1 MNILSVFSAIIA
13 VIYVV
18 IGIYFFN
25 LNKNK
30 IINKLLL
37 VLCICF
43 FSWSFAYIFWYSKD
57 IIQTQYYPMINIL
70 GATGW
75 SFYYG
80 IILHISFEITGQA
93 KKIKFLI
100 YIPCTIMFTIYSV
113 LRVLSVEYYSPVFTN
128 FSVINFIITAFYI
141 LVALVL
147 LLKWGRASKIYR
159 EKRQAYLIVIFGLI
173 SFILGIFFQNILPLM
188 NLPTLYI
195 AQIVSIFWVFGI
207 FLAIS
212 KYNFLDITSAVT
224 IDRIMKNVNDI
235 IILVDNNNKI
245 TYCNDNLIKLYGNNS
260 EKIIGKHF
268 SDVIIYKSNFGEN
281 NYIIN
286 KESEKIPVLINTEKI
301 IDDYGDIVGKLFV
314 INDNTNFINIE
325 KEKNKLREILLK
337 NDVSYNLLINQ
348 SHNAILVHRDGILLF
363 ANDNAAKLFGI
374 ATSGEFIGQSL
385 WYMVPRNNREGL
397 KEKFS
402 MIIENKCSSITFN
415 NKILKSSGMLIEVEN
430 TSSYFEYGGKPTVLT
445 IIRDIS
451 PEKKMLRL
459 EKDVLEKTKLL
470 DESLEMNKTITEY
483 FCNVSHELKTPL
495 NVIFSAIQTLN
506 IYNDETSESI
516 IKREKYYYTM
526 KQNCYRLTRLINNFL
541 DITKIDSGFLKLNF
555 KIYNIINLVENIT
568 LSVAPYVENHEI
580 DLIFDTD
587 IEEKLLACDPDKI
600 EKIILNLIS
609 NAIKFTNPGG
619 KILVTIEDGTDFIT
633 ISIKDTGLGMSEDS
647 ITTIF
652 DRFSQVDKTLK
663 RNREGTGIGLY
674 LVKSFI
680 EMHNGKIKVISE
692 LGKGSEFIISLP
704 IRFVDSKIEEAC
716 KYDLNVERTHVEFSD
731 IYS

>member
-1 MNILSVFSAIIA
+1 MNILSIFTAIVA
-13 VIYVV
+13 VIYVLL
-18 IGIYFFN
+18 GIYFYN
-25 LNKNK
+25 LNKNE
-30 IINKLLL
+30 ILNKLLL
-37 VLCICF
+37 ALCICF

-57 IIQTQYYPMINIL
+57 MIQTQYYPMINIL

-80 IILHISFEITGQA
+80 IILNLSFEITGYA
-93 KKIKFLI
+93 KKIKFLV

-113 LRVLSVEYYSPVFTN
+113 LRVLRIDYYSPI
-128 FSVINFIITAFYI
+128 FSKFNIINFTVTTIYI

-147 LLKWGRASKIYR
+147 IFKWGKTSKIYR

-173 SFILGIFFQNILPLM
+173 SFILGILFQNILPLM
-188 NLPTLYI
+188 NFPTLYI

-212 KYNFLDITSAVT
+212 KYSFLDITSAVT

-235 IILVDNNNKI
+235 IVLVDNNNII
-245 TYCNDNLIKLYGNNS
+245 TYYNDNLIKLYGNNS
-260 EKIIGKHF
+260 DKIIGKHF
-268 SDVIIYKSNFGEN
+268 SDVIIYKPNSSKN
-281 NYIIN
+281 NYLVN
-286 KESEKIPVLINTEKI
+286 KDTEKIPVTINTEEI
-301 IDDYGDIVGKLFV
+301 NDDYGDVVGKLFV

-325 KEKNKLREILLK
+325 KEKNNLREILLK
-337 NDVSYNLLINQ
+337 NDISYNLLINQ

-374 ATSGEFIGQSL
+374 ATPGEFIGQSL
-385 WYMVPRNNREGL
+385 LYMVPKNNRESL

-402 MIIENKCSSITFN
+402 MIIKKKCSSITFN
-415 NKILKSSGMLIEVEN
+415 DKVLKSSGVLIEVEN

-445 IIRDIS
+445 IMRDIS
-451 PEKKMLRL
+451 TEKKVLQL

-470 DESLEMNKTITEY
+470 DQSLEMNKTITEY
-483 FCNVSHELKTPL
+483 FSNVSHELKTPL
-495 NVIFSAIQTLN
+495 NVIFSAVQTLN
-506 IYNDETSESI
+506 IYNDTTRESI

-541 DITKIDSGFLKLNF
+541 DISKIDSGFSKLNF
-555 KIYNIINLVENIT
+555 RIYNIISLVENIT
-568 LSVAPYVENHEI
+568 LSVAPYVQNHGI
-580 DLIFDTD
+580 NLIFDTD

-609 NAIKFTNPGG
+609 NAIKFTNSGG
-619 KILVTIEDGTDFIT
+619 EILVTIKDGTDYIT

-647 ITTIF
+647 IATIF

-680 EMHNGKIKVISE
+680 EMHNGKIQVISE
-692 LGKGSEFIISLP
+692 PNKGSEFIISLP
-704 IRFVDSKIEEAC
+704 IRLIDSESEEES
-716 KYDLNVERTHVEFSD
+716 KYDINVERIQVEFSD